1 MNLRNNI
8 LLKSLIAL
16 ALFSKISFAEQV
28 NFSGNLVAEPCDIQ
42 PGNTPVE
49 VRFGAINVK
58 ELYSNGQTAPQPVN
72 LTLLNCDLSIATSV
86 SATFTGNDNGNGLQG
101 YLSFSTG
108 SSASGAAIGI
118 MTPSGNLLPLGTTS
132 PQYTLSTGT
141 TQLNFTAI
149 VKAEP
154 QAQADNTIKAGNF
167 DATSTLVFNYQ

>member
-1 MNLRNNI
+1 MNLRKKT
-8 LLKSLIAL
+8 LLKNLFAL
-16 ALFSKISFAEQV
+16 AFFSEISFAEQV

-58 ELYSNGQTAPQPVN
+58 ELYSNGQTAPQPVD

-86 SATFTGNDNGNGLQG
+86 SATFTGNDNGNGLPG
-101 YLSFSTG
+101 YLSFSPG

-118 MTPSGNLLPLGTTS
+118 MTQSGTLLPLGTSS
-132 PQYTLSTGT
+132 PQYILSAGT
-141 TQLNFTAI
+141 TQLNFTAF

-154 QAQADNTIKAGNF
+154 QAQADHTITAGNF